1 MILRLIII
9 IKNNNKNK
17 NNNNNNMKKKI
28 SNCMISHNRIV
39 RIINKVKYFGRNY
52 EI

>member
-1 MILRLIII
+1 MILRLITII
-9 IKNNNKNK
+9 RNNNRNNK
-17 NNNNNNMKKKI
+17 NNMKKKI
-28 SNCMISHNRIV
+28 SNCMISHNKIV